1 VNILL
6 APHGTRGDVQPMLA
20 LADALRGRGHVARF
34 VAPTNFLPW
43 LSANGFEAQSNGI
56 DVAQEL
62 RAAGADLQSLR
73 WLAHHAANVLV
84 PRLFESVARASDRAD
99 LIVGSGVQLA
109 AGSIAEWRDVPY
121 AGIAFCPCAV
131 PSSLAPPPTVRSQT
145 LPPLVN
151 WLLWQAGRPVANLA
165 LRGPI
170 NAGRAKL
177 GLRPLDSVLAHL
189 TGHGVIVA
197 ADRDLAPVGDDA
209 PSTTVM
215 TDAWIW
221 DEPAD
226 LDPRMEAFL
235 QLNPAPVYFGF
246 GSMVSRDVPALAL
259 HALTA
264 ARALGRPAIF
274 AGGWARLDRHVR
286 DADDVLAVESVPHR
300 LVFPRVALA
309 VHHGGAGTTTAAAR
323 AGVPQVLL
331 PHILDQYYWAH
342 RVGSLGLGPRGL
354 AVDLV
359 NADVLSDRMSS
370 ALADPG
376 IREAAATFAPAI
388 ASRNGV
394 FDAVDCL
401 EQLARSP
408 A

>member
-1 VNILL
+1 
-6 APHGTRGDVQPMLA
+6 MLA
-20 LADALRGRGHVARF
+20 LADGLRTRGHVARF
-34 VAPTNFLPW
+34 VAPTNFVPW
-43 LSANGFEAQSNGI
+43 LNASGFDAQSNGI
-56 DVAQEL
+56 DVAREL
-62 RAAGADLQSLR
+62 HAAGADLQSLR
-73 WLAHHAANVLV
+73 WLAHHAARVLV
-84 PRLFESVARASDRAD
+84 PRLFESVARASERAD
-99 LIVGSGVQLA
+99 LIVGSGVQVA
-109 AGSIAEWRDVPY
+109 AGSVAEWRDVPY
-121 AGIAFCPCAV
+121 ANVAFCPCAV
-131 PSSLAPPPTVRSQT
+131 PSSIAPPPTVRSQT

-151 WLLWQAGRPVANLA
+151 WLLWQVGRPIANLA

-170 NAGRAKL
+170 NAGRARL
-177 GLRPLDSVLAHL
+177 GLRPLDSVMRYL
-189 TGHGVIVA
+189 TGRGVIVA

-209 PSTTVM
+209 PSATVM

-221 DEPAD
+221 NEPSD
-226 LDPRMEAFL
+226 LDPRVDAFL
-235 QLNPAPVYFGF
+235 ELEPAPIYFGF
-246 GSMVSRDVPALAL
+246 GSMISRNVPALAA
-259 HALTA
+259 HAVTA
-264 ARALGRPAIF
+264 ARALGRPAII
-274 AGGWARLDRHVR
+274 AGGWAGLDRHVR
-286 DADDVLAVESVPHR
+286 DADDVLTVQAVPHSR
-300 LVFPRVALA
+300 VFPRVSLA

-342 RVGSLGLGPRGL
+342 RIGELGLGPRGL

-359 NADVLSDRMSS
+359 NADVLTDRLST

-401 EQLARSP
+401 EQLVRGP